1 MLLQVKTMSSHQ
13 ELAGTRQWK
22 RIVSSLGRC
31 RRIATANTSPQ
42 SGQDVSKSAVEESL
56 RLFATA
62 ASPSRGYLTRWS
74 AVSS

>member
-1 MLLQVKTMSSHQ
+1 MAKCILQSTYGDPLDTGAHFPEGLHS
-13 ELAGTRQWK
+13 AGRWLQ
-22 RIVSSLGRC
+22 
-31 RRIATANTSPQ
+31 
-42 SGQDVSKSAVEESL
+42 SAVEESL